1 MMNVKKY
8 IGLALLPMVF
18 TACQEDTLVND
29 QAQGI
34 YTLKATVDKTAPMS
48 RAQVVL
54 GGTSTTTETFHWNA
68 GDEMMLL
75 DVSNVEDISKHS
87 FTISSSYDGNSV
99 SADFTTSKALTE
111 GHPIVAIYPTTF
123 ELDSNYGYFIQMDV
137 AGHVL
142 DDNSEASWI
151 KYFSENMF
159 MIATG
164 TASEGMALQMQHLC
178 SLLRVTYTNATD
190 SDVKLSSITLNGDIC
205 TNRTFHAGDTSY
217 DAGHGGT
224 SDHGVRFANPVT
236 VGAGETEDF
245 YILTF
250 AYFDLENNNWGGL
263 TGFNFSYAEKSD
275 ASTPATYN
283 GQQFVVSNLKAGSSY
298 WFNITETANG
308 IVWTKD
314 VNQGEEEDVI
324 VTISNTELSSALFN
338 VLGSSMVILNGNG
351 YAEMKES
358 DVLAVTQLDLGMG
371 QYTITSLAGIEEFK
385 NLEYLICNATG
396 LTTCD
401 LSQNTALKEI
411 NLGFNQFTELDLSAN
426 TNLETIYLS
435 GCRKMTSLNLDNCS
449 QLERIIVNSCP
460 ALNSLNITNKLGVL
474 ALCYSETGLNFNL
487 EDYPNLIELNC
498 SFNGLSELDIT
509 SLSKLQ
515 YLTCGGQDLT
525 LTMTAAQKEIW
536 DATWSQDNSGVNIIV
551 AGADNE
557 EDGTTITIKNT
568 ELAVALQDYLGA
580 DKVSIDPDY
589 GYAIMKKED
598 VLAVTELDFEDG
610 KYKITSLSGIG
621 FFVNL
626 KSLNC
631 TYMGLEQCD
640 FSENK
645 MLEYVRVQ
653 YNNLTTLDLSNCP
666 NLNTLI
672 CSYME
677 SLTSL
682 NLTGCTK
689 LSNLQAQ
696 SIGLTELNIPN
707 PEAMNNFLTPAGV
720 DIDLTPYINLS
731 GLGLDNRNLE
741 NLDMIPENIKSRLN
755 FLKVDNNSL
764 TQLDLTEYTN
774 LQSLNCSYNQIEEL
788 NITPLEKLQ
797 NLWCIQRGDINLLL
811 TLTQVQLER
820 LEQNNAN
827 WANGQNLTLNI
838 VSSGND
844 GGGTSGAE

>member
-1 MMNVKKY
+1 MNVKKY

-111 GHPIVAIYPTTF
+111 GNPIVAIYPTTF

-224 SDHGVRFANPVT
+224 SDHGIRFANPVT

-263 TGFNFSYAEKSD
+263 NGFNFSYADKSD

-308 IVWTKD
+308 LVWTKD

-338 VLGSSMVILNGNG
+338 VLGSSMVTLNGNG

-371 QYTITSLAGIEEFK
+371 QYAITSLAGIEEFK

-460 ALNSLNITNKLGVL
+460 ALNSLTITNKLGVL

-707 PEAMNNFLTPAGV
+707 PEAMTNFLTPAGV

-741 NLDMIPENIKSRLN
+741 NLDMIPENIKSQLR
-755 FLKVDNNSL
+755 FLKIDNNSL

-774 LQSLNCSYNQIEEL
+774 LQTLACSYNQIEEL

-797 NLWCIQRGDINLLL
+797 NLSCLQRGDINLLL

-820 LEQNNAN
+820 LEQNDPN
-827 WANGQNLTLNI
+827 WANRQYLTLNV
-838 VSSGND
+838 VSSGNA

>member
-1 MMNVKKY
+1 MNVKKY

>member
-1 MMNVKKY
+1 MNVKKY

-111 GHPIVAIYPTTF
+111 GNPIVAIYPTTF

-224 SDHGVRFANPVT
+224 SDHGIRFANPVT

-338 VLGSSMVILNGNG
+338 VLGSSMVTLNGNG

-371 QYTITSLAGIEEFK
+371 QYAITSLAGIEEFK

-449 QLERIIVNSCP
+449 KLERIIVNSCP
-460 ALNSLNITNKLGVL
+460 ALNSLTITNKLGVL

-640 FSENK
+640 LSENK

-666 NLNTLI
+666 ELQTLI
-672 CSYME
+672 CSYMMG
-677 SLTSL
+677 LTSL

-689 LSNLQAQ
+689 LSNLQSQ
-696 SIGLTELNIPN
+696 NTGLTTLNIPN

-741 NLDMIPENIKSRLN
+741 NLDMIPDNIKSQLS
-755 FLKVDNNSL
+755 FLTVDHNSL

-774 LQSLNCSYNQIEEL
+774 LQALSCFYNQIEEL
-788 NITPLEKLQ
+788 NITPLEKLRS
-797 NLWCIQRGDINLLL
+797 LSCIQRGDINLLL